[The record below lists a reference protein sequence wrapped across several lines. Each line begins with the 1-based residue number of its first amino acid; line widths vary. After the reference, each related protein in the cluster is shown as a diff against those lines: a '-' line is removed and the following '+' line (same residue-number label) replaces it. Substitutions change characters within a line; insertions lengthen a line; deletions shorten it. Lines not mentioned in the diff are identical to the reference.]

1 MRSAIVSASLA
12 VSALV
17 AGQQADPSPTGVA
30 KILANARLALGG
42 EQRLQAITSFTATG
56 TMWQQKGHSRYPSS
70 FEIACE
76 LPDKFVRKIEKFNP
90 AAPRPGAEFLMT
102 RRGFAGPLAIFEV
115 QGHGAP
121 TSADIAVRDL
131 TSEAEQLLTYG
142 HLAFAALPPDAAQR
156 YANLVVAQQ
165 DFVEMT
171 LAWFATSFSSV
182 PLQFLDAP
190 GTKDGTEITV
200 KGQTSVIMR
209 FDPKTGLPAALG
221 ALEFSRYRLING
233 MSVATRFVI
242 PASGDSSKVSEG
254 WERGWEINE
263 IRFNV
268 TINPKVFATK

>member
-1 MRSAIVSASLA
+1 MRTAIVSVSLA

-17 AGQQADPSPTGVA
+17 AGQQADPSSTSVA

-42 EQRLQAITSFTATG
+42 EQRLQAITSFTAKG
-56 TMWQQKGHSRYPSS
+56 AMWQQKGHSRYPAS

-90 AAPRPGAEFLMT
+90 AAPPGAEFLMT
-102 RRGFAGPLAIFEV
+102 RRGFAGTLAIFEV

-121 TSADIAVRDL
+121 TSADIALLHL
-131 TSEAEQLLTYG
+131 TGDGRQLLTYG
-142 HLAFAALPPDAAQR
+142 QLAFEALPPDAARR
-156 YANLVVAQQ
+156 YATLAAAQQ

-171 LAWFATSFSSV
+171 LAWFATSFPSV

-200 KGQTSVIMR
+200 KGQTSVVMR

-233 MSVATRFVI
+233 MNVASRFVI
-242 PASGDSSKVSEG
+242 PASGASSNVSEG